1 MDKSEGLDL
10 HDLKLTLQKHF
21 TDGLVTVVGSGL
33 SCAEGL
39 PGMGELA
46 IHLDGT
52 VSGGLASADIDTWK
66 AISPLLPTKGLEA
79 ALLEVP
85 PTPGLEAAIV
95 ARTAELITARERA
108 IIADVFS
115 HKRTLRFTRL
125 VKHLLKP
132 QTGLPVVTTNY
143 DRLIEVATE
152 EAGLGVD
159 TLFVGQFA
167 GELNETES
175 RLSFCREVTL
185 RGKQIQYRYRPR
197 ANVFKPHGS
206 LDWYHRDGKPVRYA
220 GDLDL
225 PRLIIT
231 PGLNKFRNGY
241 ESPFDRHRERANSAI
256 DRASRFLV
264 IGYGFNDD
272 HLETHLTPRIRNG
285 IPTLLLTHGLS
296 HKAVKLVTD
305 CANVIAIHRT
315 QTSGVEGSSVFIAGA
330 ETFFPGLAIW
340 DVGEFVTK
348 VLEP

>member
-1 MDKSEGLDL
+1 MNI
-10 HDLKLTLQKHF
+10 HDLKLLLQQHL
-21 TDGLVTVVGSGL
+21 TDGLVTIVGSGL

-39 PGMGELA
+39 PSMGELA
-46 IHLDGT
+46 THLDAT
-52 VSGGLASADIDTWK
+52 VTVGLAAADTDRWH
-66 AISPLLPTKGLEA
+66 AISPLLPAKGLEA
-79 ALLEVP
+79 ALLEAP

-95 ARTAELITARERA
+95 ARTAELIAMRERQIVA
-108 IIADVFS
+108 EVFART
-115 HKRTLRFTRL
+115 RTLRFTQL
-125 VKHLLKP
+125 IKQLLKP
-132 QTGLPVVTTNY
+132 QTGLPIVTTNY
-143 DRLIEVATE
+143 DRLIEVAVE

-159 TLFVGQFA
+159 TLFVGHFA
-167 GELNETES
+167 GELNEQES

-185 RGKQIQYRYRPR
+185 KAGRAQYRYRPR

-206 LDWYHRDGKPVRYA
+206 LDWYHRDGKPVRYS

-272 HLETHLTPRIRNG
+272 HLETHLTPRIRG
-285 IPTLLLTHGLS
+285 GVPTLLLTYGLS
-296 HKAVKLVTD
+296 DNAAKLVNE
-305 CANVIAIHRT
+305 CGNVIAIQRAE
-315 QTSGVEGSSVFIAGA
+315 QGGISGSGVFAARA
-330 ETFFPGLAIW
+330 ETFFPGLDLW
-340 DVGEFVTK
+340 DLGSFVAE

>member
-1 MDKSEGLDL
+1 MEL
-10 HDLKLTLQKHF
+10 HDLKLMLQKHL
-21 TDGLVTVVGSGL
+21 TDGLVTIVGSGL

-46 IHLDGT
+46 SHLDTT
-52 VSGGLASADIDTWK
+52 VIPGLAAADRDRWT
-66 AISPLLPTKGLEA
+66 AISPLISAKGLEA

-85 PTPGLEAAIV
+85 PTPGLETAIV
-95 ARTAELITARERA
+95 TRTAELIASRERQIVA
-108 IIADVFS
+108 EVFS
-115 HKRTLRFTRL
+115 RTRTLRFTRL
-125 VKHLLKP
+125 IKQLLKP
-132 QTGLPVVTTNY
+132 QTGLPIVTTNY
-143 DRLIEVATE
+143 DRLIEVAVE

-159 TLFVGQFA
+159 TLFVGHFA
-167 GELNETES
+167 GELNEAES

-185 RGKQIQYRYRPR
+185 RGKQVQYRYRLR

-206 LDWYHRDGKPVRYA
+206 LDWYHRDGKPVRYS

-241 ESPFDRHRERANSAI
+241 ESPFDRHRERANAAI

-272 HLETHLTPRIRNG
+272 HLETHLTPRIRSG
-285 IPTLLLTHGLS
+285 VPTLLLTHTLS
-296 HKAVKLVTD
+296 ANALKLVAECPT
-305 CANVIAIHRT
+305 VIAIHRAEL
-315 QTSGVEGSSVFIAGA
+315 GGIAGSSVHVAGV
-330 ETFFPGLAIW
+330 ETFFSGLALW
-340 DVGEFVTK
+340 DLGAFVAE